1 MSKRLLAYRKL
12 QAFPRTGPRTEFA
25 GALFPAGLV
34 QPGLEIGFG
43 LQRLEPTFFLVFG
56 DMAAT

>member
-1 MSKRLLAYRKL
+1 MSKRLLAYGQL
-12 QAFPRTGPRTEFA
+12 QALPCAGPRAEFA

-43 LQRLEPTFFLVFG
+43 LQLLEPTLFVIFR
-56 DMAAT
+56 DMAAA